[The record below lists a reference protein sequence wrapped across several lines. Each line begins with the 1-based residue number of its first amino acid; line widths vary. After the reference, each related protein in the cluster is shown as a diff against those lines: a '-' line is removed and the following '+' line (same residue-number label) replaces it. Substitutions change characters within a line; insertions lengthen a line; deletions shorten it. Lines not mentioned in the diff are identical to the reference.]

1 MQPIFSGPQ
10 LTKNFVLTLGIGITF
25 GFGFA
30 YMVLNVSK
38 YNGAEFVDMRS
49 VALKLFGLI
58 SKRCILIKSTA
69 PTLLENKGRLTLA
82 PIKVSKPATGPST
95 PLVWGI
101 LKLSLLHHG
110 R

>member
-38 YNGAEFVDMRS
+38 YNGAEFVDMR
-49 VALKLFGLI
+49 
-58 SKRCILIKSTA
+58 
-69 PTLLENKGRLTLA
+69 
-82 PIKVSKPATGPST
+82 
-95 PLVWGI
+95 
-101 LKLSLLHHG
+101 
-110 R
+110 